1 MGQIT
6 SNLLIKAF
14 ATWEH
19 AFVCT
24 KIVLSATFF
33 KKLGFLDNKVIYIFR
48 ISCCCCCRFCFC
60 LSFSVFSY
68 LFVAV
73 FDLLLGLLPVQEIL
87 LSIIEMGKLCHIVVK
102 CTLEGIF
109 TQICEHFCAYYR
121 LKWSNLC
128 NLGITTWSLERPFP
142 PTELEYKWCQFWSKV
157 MTSDM
162 EQRPVLKMTSY
173 GWHRRQWIKHR
184 PTRRNTVIFSA
195 GNRVFSSSIHTAIHL
210 FFPKQAR

>member
-60 LSFSVFSY
+60 LSLSVFSY

-109 TQICEHFCAYYR
+109 THICEHFCAYYR
-121 LKWSNLC
+121 LESGYHHMVTGK
-128 NLGITTWSLERPFP
+128 T
-142 PTELEYKWCQFWSKV
+142 
-157 MTSDM
+157 
-162 EQRPVLKMTSY
+162 
-173 GWHRRQWIKHR
+173 
-184 PTRRNTVIFSA
+184 
-195 GNRVFSSSIHTAIHL
+195 FSSYRTWVQVMSILVKGDDIRYGTKTSAQDGQL
-210 FFPKQAR
+210 QLAQASMD